1 MLSQEWMAGLAALI
15 LGSGL
20 VLLARWRR
28 RSPGHAASNK

>member
-15 LGSGL
+15 LGSSL

-28 RSPGHAASNK
+28 RSPGHAAPNK